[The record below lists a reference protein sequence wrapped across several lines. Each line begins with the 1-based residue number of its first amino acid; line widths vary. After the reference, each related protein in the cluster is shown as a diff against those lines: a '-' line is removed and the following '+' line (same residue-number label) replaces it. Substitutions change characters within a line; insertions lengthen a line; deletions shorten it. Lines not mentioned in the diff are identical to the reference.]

1 MAEGVRERYQQEIDI
16 AKIDLE
22 DKKTLELFA
31 AGRTKGIFQFEQ
43 PGAISLLRRV
53 KPGRFEDIVA
63 TTSLNRP
70 GASDY
75 SDNFVKRKHGQ
86 ETVDLLDPTIAPILQ
101 PTYGI
106 MLYQEQVMQ
115 IAQVYAGFTLGKA
128 DLLRRAMSKKNA
140 QEMQAMEA
148 EFLQGALKTDMLKRM
163 QGKYLA

>member
-1 MAEGVRERYQQEIDI
+1 
-16 AKIDLE
+16 
-22 DKKTLELFA
+22 
-31 AGRTKGIFQFEQ
+31 

-140 QEMQAMEA
+140 QEMQVMEA
-148 EFLQGALKTDMLKRM
+148 EFLQGALKNGHAEENAREIFGMVAKFAGYGFNRSHA
-163 QGKYLA
+163 YAYSA